1 MTAWVGVMLLLL
13 QADGGARESVRS
25 LEDAQAVFLKLRLGS
40 SNFANTSNALMKNL
54 ALLDARWEDVARD
67 ASAPQLVVTALV
79 RRGELRW
86 HVAEV
91 LSGAQTPEAI
101 ARLGEEAVVTWQ
113 DAVRDEVA
121 SLRAE
126 ARVQWQR
133 AAAFAEKHR
142 VKSADLEAVRD
153 RL

>member
-1 MTAWVGVMLLLL
+1 MTAWVGVMVLLL
-13 QADGGARESVRS
+13 QADGGARESLRT
-25 LEDAQAVFLKLRLGS
+25 LEDAQAVFLKIRLGS
-40 SNFANTSNALMKNL
+40 SNFANSSNALMKNL
-54 ALLDARWEDVARD
+54 TLLDSRWEDVARD
-67 ASAPQLVVTALV
+67 APAPQVVTALV

-91 LSGAQTPEAI
+91 LSAAQTPHAI
-101 ARLGEEAVVTWQ
+101 AHLGEEAVVTWQ

-121 SLRAE
+121 SLRAD

-133 AAAFAEKHR
+133 AVAFAAKHR